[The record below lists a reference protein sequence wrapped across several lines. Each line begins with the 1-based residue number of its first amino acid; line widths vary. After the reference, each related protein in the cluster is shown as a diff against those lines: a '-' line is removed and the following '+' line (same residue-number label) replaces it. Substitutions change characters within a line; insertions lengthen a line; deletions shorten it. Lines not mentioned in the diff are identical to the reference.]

1 MLSRLVE
8 KIQALF
14 SKVFGKDG
22 PLYIGGK
29 LYGPAPVEPRPYKK
43 DENGNYVFEAVPE
56 EEDLPSKLDDSP
68 SSDV

>member
-29 LYGPAPVEPRPYKK
+29 LYGPAPVEPRPYK